1 MPLFVFWIV
10 IGTCTGLLVV
20 ALSVRR
26 QGIVR
31 RPVVVWDGAPSLF
44 VVILVT
50 ILIVGLVRSVLDGL
64 WLTLL
69 LGLDDEWVDSHS
81 DVSYTA
87 EQWSSAGWGDSW
99 DVSEF
104 CEEGGLLSPRKSFR
118 PSLALEFRSRCS
130 NAFVLGLVNAVRK
143 AMESNSIGSEEN
155 PIEVE

>member
-1 MPLFVFWIV
+1 MPSSASQIV
-10 IGTCTGLLVV
+10 TGTCIGPLVV

-26 QGIVR
+26 QGIAR
-31 RPVVVWDGAPSLF
+31 RPVAAWDGTPFPF
-44 VVILVT
+44 VVTSVT
-50 ILIVGLVRSVLDGL
+50 ILIVGLVRSVLDDL

-69 LGLDDEWVDSHS
+69 LGLDNEWVDSS
-81 DVSYTA
+81 PDASYTA

-104 CEEGGLLSPRKSFR
+104 CEEGGLLSPRESFR

-130 NAFVLGLVNAVRK
+130 NAFVLGLVNAARK
-143 AMESNSIGSEEN
+143 AMESDSIGSEEN

>member
-1 MPLFVFWIV
+1 
-10 IGTCTGLLVV
+10 
-20 ALSVRR
+20 
-26 QGIVR
+26 
-31 RPVVVWDGAPSLF
+31 
-44 VVILVT
+44 
-50 ILIVGLVRSVLDGL
+50 VGLVCLVLDDL

-104 CEEGGLLSPRKSFR
+104 CEEGGLLSPRESFR
-118 PSLALEFRSRCS
+118 PSLALEFQSRCS
-130 NAFVLGLVNAVRK
+130 NAFVLGLVNAARK
-143 AMESNSIGSEEN
+143 AMESDSIGSEEN